1 MSSES
6 VSPSDSGDYRISSG
20 DSSSDSES
28 GSLAGG
34 FQTSQLPADDLDL
47 MDESWDI
54 PVQGMPGT
62 PVEKLRVEYERCMQ
76 VSNEELDLEPG
87 VYMREGTE
95 LLAQLRDQLV
105 MLPEL
110 ELTPECDIDS
120 ADVGEPGKTTP
131 EKEKKLRDILKYHR
145 KIFLGDG
152 DAKPVAQRPRSVAPH
167 LMLKVYELLKKL
179 LETGLI
185 EYSNSPW
192 ASPIVIVLKKN
203 GVDIRMC
210 IDYRIV
216 NGFIQLLPYPL
227 PLIDDLLIGFEA
239 AMWFMSLDMASG
251 FWAIR
256 MTERAR
262 LISAFICPF
271 GHFQWV
277 RMPFGLKNAP
287 LVYQAMLDNCLWGFV
302 RLSPEEEA
310 EVDADVLEFLQL
322 KPQDSENQ
330 SSDFENHALKSEVS
344 ALTSQMTV
352 FQRNI
357 PVPTYMGPVLGRN
370 FATGTSL

>member
-1 MSSES
+1 M
-6 VSPSDSGDYRISSG
+6 
-20 DSSSDSES
+20 
-28 GSLAGG
+28 A
-34 FQTSQLPADDLDL
+34 L
-47 MDESWDI
+47 MDEAWDI
-54 PVQGMPGT
+54 PIQGMPGT

-87 VYMREGTE
+87 TE

-110 ELTPECDIDS
+110 EELTPECDIDS

-131 EKEKKLRDILKYHR
+131 EMEKKLRDILEYHR
-145 KIFLGDG
+145 KIFLADSNAAPAPARGVVCDLDVG

-167 LMLKVYELLKKL
+167 LMLKLLKKL

-216 NGFIQLLPYPL
+216 NGFIQLSHYPL

-239 AMWFMSLDMASG
+239 AMWFMSLDMASS

-262 LISAFICPF
+262 LISAFVCPF
-271 GHFQWV
+271 GHFQWM

-287 LVYQAMLDNCLWGFV
+287 LVYQAMLDNCLWGF
-302 RLSPEEEA
+302 
-310 EVDADVLEFLQL
+310 L

-330 SSDFENHALKSEVS
+330 SSDFENHVLKSEVS

-357 PVPTYMGPVLGRN
+357 PVPTYMGPVLGRSSYIDDI
-370 FATGTSL
+370 AHWSADLGSTL